1 MRMPGGQ
8 GTDVRHVQEEAVIPS
23 THDEEFRREALD
35 AVARVAASG
44 RFVLGPEVEA
54 FERELAEFCGVKH
67 AVGMSSGTD
76 ALLASLM
83 ALGIGPGDEVIV
95 PNFSFAATATCVSR
109 LGATP
114 VFVGVDPRTFHL
126 TRETVRSGVSDKTR
140 MIIAVHLF
148 GACCDLQSIAP
159 AVPYGAFALEDA
171 AQALGSS
178 WRGYKAGTSGIAGC
192 LSFFPTKN
200 LGAWGDAGAVI
211 TDDDGLSVVLRMIR
225 NHGSAAPYEHV
236 RLGGNFRLD
245 EIQAAVLRVGLRRL
259 PSWNAA
265 RRRVADLY
273 AKALEGL
280 DGIVLPKQHDGSTW
294 HQYVVRLPGGGK
306 RGRDRVL
313 NKLLSAGIEARVYY
327 QHQLS
332 DQPCFGRNAVSTS
345 NWLFPLFFESGRLCS
360 EVLALPIHPW
370 VTDDEIEKACFVL
383 RKALR

>member
-1 MRMPGGQ
+1 MIP
-8 GTDVRHVQEEAVIPS
+8 AV
-23 THDEEFRREALD
+23 HDPEFRREALE
-35 AVARVAASG
+35 AVARVASGG
-44 RFVLGPEVEA
+44 RFVLGEEVEA
-54 FERELAEFCGVKH
+54 FERELAAFCGVKH

-95 PNFSFAATATCVSR
+95 PNFSFAATATCVNR

-126 TRETVRSGVSDKTR
+126 TRDTVQSGVSEKTR

-148 GACCDLQSIAP
+148 GACCNLEEIAP
-159 AVPYGAFALEDA
+159 VIPYGTFVLEDA

-178 WRGYKAGTSGIAGC
+178 RRGYKAGTAGIAGC

-211 TDDDGLSVVLRMIR
+211 TEDEGLSGVLRMLR
-225 NHGSAAPYEHV
+225 DHGSARPYEHA

-245 EIQAAVLRVGLRRL
+245 EIQAAILRVGLRRL

-265 RRRVADLY
+265 RCRIADLY

-280 DGIVLPKQHDGSTW
+280 DGIVLPKQHAGSTW
-294 HQYVVRLPGGGK
+294 HQYVVRFPRDGK
-306 RGRDRVL
+306 KNRDRVL
-313 NKLLSAGIEARVYY
+313 KQLQSAGITARIYY
-327 QHQLS
+327 PHTLAS
-332 DQPCFGRNAVSTS
+332 QPCFGRNAVSCD
-345 NWLFPLFFESGRLCS
+345 NGLFSLSYFPGHLCR

-370 VTDDEIEKACFVL
+370 VTDEEIEKTRSVL
-383 RKALR
+383 RKVLR